1 MNAEPGM
8 ALKPDLWLGERI
20 GKPAWRL
27 TQTGRELDAVP
38 LPRETPSFC
47 DVRVPVNE
55 IEVANRLQCAGFRL
69 IDTSI
74 QLERAIWPVGQ
85 SRTSR
90 FAVPED
96 KAAVQRIAE
105 HSFTFSRFH
114 LDPSIPKSA
123 ADRIKRDW
131 AGNFFS
137 GDRGD
142 AMVVSVVDD
151 EVAGFLQLLQQGDV
165 LTIDLIAVDSRFRG
179 KGLARDMIRFAEVEM
194 MGVERLKVGTQAA
207 NARSLHTYVADKFQ
221 LMNATYIFHF
231 HG

>member
-1 MNAEPGM
+1 MNAGPGM
-8 ALKPDLWLGERI
+8 ALKPDPWLGERLS
-20 GKPAWRL
+20 KPAWRL
-27 TQTGRELDAVP
+27 TDTGRELETVP
-38 LPRETPSFC
+38 LPRETPCFA

-55 IEVANRLQCAGFRL
+55 IEIANRLQCAGFRL

-74 QLERAIWPVGQ
+74 QLERSVWPVGQ

-96 KAAVQRIAE
+96 RAAVQRIAE
-105 HSFTFSRFH
+105 RSFTFSRFH
-114 LDPSIPKSA
+114 LDPAIPKSA

-142 AMVVSVVDD
+142 AMVVSVVND
-151 EVAGFLQLLQQGDV
+151 EVGGFLQLLHRDDV
-165 LTIDLIAVDSRFRG
+165 LTIDLIAVDARFRG
-179 KGLARDMIRFAEVEM
+179 KGLARDMIRFAEAEIP
-194 MGVERLKVGTQAA
+194 GVQRLKVGTQAA

-221 LMNATYIFHF
+221 FMNATYIFHF